1 MTGCAALSV
10 ILGAVGANSETN
22 LRKLF
27 AYVALF
33 NLGIVLMCFS
43 ELNDNGLLSGFVCLL
58 VWLLAQFGIYTV
70 FTHSSVKATI

>member
-33 NLGIVLMCFS
+33 NLGIVLMCFPS
-43 ELNDNGLLSGFVCLL
+43 
-58 VWLLAQFGIYTV
+58 
-70 FTHSSVKATI
+70 